1 MHDSPS
7 ILMVRSGSY
16 HKHMTPVKEWY
27 STQHDNWYTVDG
39 ERNVWHVWRDCQN
52 VALNCALQIQ
62 HYLLRVI
69 KGTCTCTLH
78 VYANTVHVHVHVH
91 VQIADTQL
99 HVLYMY

>member
-16 HKHMTPVKEWY
+16 HKHMAPIKEWY
-27 STQHDNWYTVDG
+27 SVQHDNWYTVDG
-39 ERNVWHVWRDCQN
+39 ERNIWHVWRDSQK

-69 KGTCTCTLH
+69 KGALH
-78 VYANTVHVHVHVH
+78 VYT
-91 VQIADTQL
+91 L
-99 HVLYMY
+99 C